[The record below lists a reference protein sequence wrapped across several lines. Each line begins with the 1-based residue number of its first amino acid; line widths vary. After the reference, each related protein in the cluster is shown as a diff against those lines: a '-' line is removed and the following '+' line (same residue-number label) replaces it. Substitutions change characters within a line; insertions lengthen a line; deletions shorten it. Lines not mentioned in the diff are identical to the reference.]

1 MLNGY
6 SGDELV
12 YSKTLGDWR
21 THNGADY
28 AAPAGESVTAAKAG
42 KVVSVSEDALWGGV
56 VEVEDANGVTWRYC
70 GVAAPAVKAGD
81 SVTAAAALGTAGSIP
96 AETSGDAHIHLE
108 CVKDGAYLDPEGLM

>member
-1 MLNGY
+1 M
-6 SGDELV
+6 
-12 YSKTLGDWR
+12 
-21 THNGADY
+21 
-28 AAPAGESVTAAKAG
+28 TAAKAG

-81 SVTAAAALGTAGSIP
+81 SVTAAAALGTAGTIP